1 MKRFGL
7 MSLAEISR
15 KPSVDCV
22 MWLSVITVIQIY
34 NKNKQ
39 TGGKQ
44 ETQNV
49 QFEEKKS
56 LRKFNVRGKT
66 YALRDEKFKGI
77 IQNGKM
83 PTQVSFCL
91 VKTEMPKQS
100 FASKAKK
107 ANQQRRTSTN

>member
-22 MWLSVITVIQIY
+22 TWLSVITIMLIY

-39 TGGKQ
+39 TGKARN
-44 ETQNV
+44 TNV

-56 LRKFNVRGKT
+56 MRKFKLE
-66 YALRDEKFKGI
+66 AKLMLRDETFKGI
-77 IQNGKM
+77 IQNGKT
-83 PTQVSFCL
+83 PTQVSFYL
-91 VKTEMPKQS
+91 VKTEIPKQS

-107 ANQQRRTSTN
+107 ANQQRRISTN